1 MNNYSILVVDD
12 EPDNFEV
19 VETLLLSESY
29 QIYYAN
35 NGAEALASLDAFN
48 PDLILLDVLMP
59 GMDGLEVC
67 ERLKLMRKWRSV
79 PIIMLTALSGTTAI
93 ADCLEAGAD
102 DFIRKPVNGIE
113 LRARV
118 KSMLRIKKQFDRI
131 ESFTKLQQNKISGL
145 ETNLSE
151 LGIDLAVGF
160 ANELSAPLN
169 NILDRLKDLSQKL
182 DSVNGSELLDLVNS
196 AQNSTLE
203 VERLNN
209 KFWIYLELALE
220 KNQFDNNEAC
230 NIKLIIEQILIV
242 KSQYLNMQSNLILDL
257 EHAKLAVT
265 NQHCEW
271 IVKELLDN
279 ALQSLEPDSIVKIS
293 SKVVDRLFALEIS
306 HPISQETIDIE
317 EQELVLSLK
326 IVKKI
331 VDIYDGDFLFTKA
344 IDLDSPIENSYRTTV
359 KITLPLA

>member
-19 VETLLLSESY
+19 VETLLLSENY
-29 QIYYAN
+29 QIYYASS
-35 NGAEALASLDAFN
+35 GAEALASLDTFN

-59 GMDGLEVC
+59 GIDGLEVC

-131 ESFTKLQQNKISGL
+131 ESLTKLQQNKISGL

-160 ANELSAPLN
+160 ANELSTPLN

-182 DSVNGSELLDLVNS
+182 DSVNGSELLDLVKS

-203 VERLNN
+203 LERLNN

-220 KNQFDNNEAC
+220 KNQFDNNETS
-230 NIKLIIEQILIV
+230 NIKLIIEQIVIF
-242 KSQYLNMQSNLILDL
+242 KSQHLNIQDNLMLDL
-257 EHAKLAVT
+257 ENGKIAVT

-279 ALQSLEPDSIVKIS
+279 ALQSIEPDSIIKIS
-293 SKVVDRLFALEIS
+293 GKVIDRLFHLEIS
-306 HPISQETIDIE
+306 HPILQKIIDTE
-317 EQELVLSLK
+317 EQELVLSFK

-331 VDIYDGDFLFTKA
+331 VDIYDGNFLLSTE
-344 IDLDSPIENSYRTTV
+344 IDIDSPQENSYRTTV
-359 KITLPLA
+359 KISLPLA

>member
-1 MNNYSILVVDD
+1 
-12 EPDNFEV
+12 
-19 VETLLLSESY
+19 VETLLVPENY
-29 QIYYAN
+29 QIYYAS
-35 NGAEALASLDAFN
+35 NGAEALASLDTFN

-67 ERLKLMRKWRSV
+67 KRLKLMRKWRSV
-79 PIIMLTALSGTTAI
+79 PIIMLTALSGKTAI

-102 DFIRKPVNGIE
+102 DFIRKPVNGLE

-160 ANELSAPLN
+160 ANELSAPLT
-169 NILDRLKDLSQKL
+169 NISDRLKDLSRKS
-182 DSVNGSELLDLVNS
+182 DSINDSELLNLVNS
-196 AQNSTLE
+196 AQQSTLDL
-203 VERLNN
+203 ERLNN

-220 KNQFDNNEAC
+220 KNQFDNHEAC
-230 NIKLIIEQILIV
+230 NVKLIIEQICIV
-242 KSQYLNMQSNLILDL
+242 QSQYFNTRSNLKLDL
-257 EHAKLAVT
+257 ESAKIVVT
-265 NQHCEW
+265 SQHCEW

-279 ALQSLEPDSIVKIS
+279 ACQSIDATSMVNIHGKAIG
-293 SKVVDRLFALEIS
+293 RLFHLEINY
-306 HPISQETIDIE
+306 PISHELVNIE
-317 EQELVLSLK
+317 EQELALSFK

-331 VDIYDGDFLFTKA
+331 VGIYDGMFSLSTA
-344 IDLDSPIENSYRTTV
+344 IDLDAPTETYRTTV
-359 KITLPLA
+359 KISLPLA